1 MKKMPNKYVNYFDDK
16 KGILN
21 LLNKIV
27 FQNIKK

>member
-1 MKKMPNKYVNYFDDK
+1 MKKIPNKYVNYFDDK